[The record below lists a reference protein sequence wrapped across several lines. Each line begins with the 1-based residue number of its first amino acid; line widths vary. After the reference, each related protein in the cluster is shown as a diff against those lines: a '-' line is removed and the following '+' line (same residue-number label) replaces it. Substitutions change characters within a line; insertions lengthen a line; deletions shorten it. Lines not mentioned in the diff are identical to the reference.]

1 MNFKTPFKVLTTA
14 ALIGTLSLSAV
25 APGAASAAEK
35 TTVQSKSVKALAE
48 YSVAQY
54 ILTKEGAAS
63 IILTAEEYEALY
75 VDAAVSGKS
84 FEELLN
90 GYAATSVVTEN
101 DKVFTLENYEGAYVD
116 AIVGEGDTTSEALLE
131 SLDKAGKG
139 TDKPADLAKGEV
151 GEDGKL
157 VAGEPVAEEFEVT
170 EVAAITT
177 NVDKKGTLGFTVNGK
192 EVSIADLK
200 EKGYTVKFL
209 ATANVFADNSA
220 TSTTGVLDTT
230 ADKKF
235 EYLVSVSKDGEEVA
249 KSERVAVTTEDFA
262 KAITEIT
269 SISTSVGTKEITSG
283 KFATNEAITLK
294 VLGKT
299 KESGDKE
306 VDITDNVKYTA
317 SPVSLIS
324 VADTGVVTQK
334 GPKGEATVTVTSGT
348 LKKAITLNVGNEA
361 RKADATKTTID
372 KSAVEVAANK
382 TAKLVVDLKDQYGDA
397 IIDGTPTA
405 FTVENATDS
414 TAVNGTPEVTVSEVK
429 DEDGVAIPGKY
440 EVTFAV
446 SGKATKGNADVKYG
460 TEKVGSV
467 AVTVKEAG
475 AIDKYELTTDKKEVD
490 LKTNPTGTLATVALK
505 AFDKDGLEASLT
517 GKTIEYKIAD
527 ANSKFVVGATTGEV
541 TTKAGATLQVGD
553 KVVVKAIEKEG
564 AIETTRG
571 EVEVKVVDS
580 TPTLETVS
588 FTQPS
593 TVTEAKTIDLA
604 NIVKATAKGPKGDV
618 KVAYTLAADGTVSIH
633 EDNASGVVIGELKLA
648 ADEADAKFVLE
659 DGKILVKVNGALK
672 DEGLDKA
679 AFTISATDKANNFKG
694 EVTTNVAITTI
705 DATNLVTDE
714 TPTVAGLKFFA
725 KNVPA
730 SGPQTASTIAVIN
743 STLDITINASNL
755 ELKDGKLVIK
765 GELLSKEDWA
775 KLKAAPTADKKIP
788 YRITLANKD
797 GNKTNYKI
805 AFYADGSAVFELI
818 EAVEDPA

>member
-1 MNFKTPFKVLTTA
+1 MKIPFKVLTTA
-14 ALIGTLSLSAV
+14 ALIGTLALTSVGPNAF
-25 APGAASAAEK
+25 AAEK
-35 TTVQSKSVKALAE
+35 TA
-48 YSVAQY
+48 
-54 ILTKEGAAS
+54 
-63 IILTAEEYEALY
+63 
-75 VDAAVSGKS
+75 DAAQTTNASDETKLVLSGVVI
-84 FEELLN
+84 ENENGELL
-90 GYAATSVVTEN
+90 S
-101 DKVFTLENYEGAYVD
+101 LP
-116 AIVGEGDTTSEALLE
+116 TTSYLKWKNTNEEILKGASSPKYVVSSDGKFFDVKEFLKYKNTN
-131 SLDKAGKG
+131 SGDASKAF
-139 TDKPADLAKGEV
+139 A
-151 GEDGKL
+151 KL
-157 VAGEPVAEEFEVT
+157 VADNKAADILASKVVDKDGKPVVDKEDELKVVEVS
-170 EVAAITT
+170 AITT

-269 SISTSVGTKEITSG
+269 SISTSVDTKEITSG
-283 KFATNEAITLK
+283 KFATGEAITLK

-306 VDITDNVKYTA
+306 VDITNNVKYTA

-324 VADTGVVTQK
+324 VDDAGVVTQK

-382 TAKLVVDLKDQYGDA
+382 TAKVVVDLKDQYGDA
-397 IIDGTPTA
+397 IIDNVGSTA

-414 TAVNGTPEVTVSEVK
+414 TAVNGTPAVTVSEVK

-527 ANSKFVVGATTGEV
+527 ANSKFVVDATTGVV
-541 TTKAGATLQVGD
+541 TTKAGATLQVDD

-618 KVAYTLAADGTVSIH
+618 KVAYSLKDANTVEVH
-633 EDNASGVVIGELKLA
+633 EDNVSGVVIGKLTLD
-648 ADEADAKFVLE
+648 ADEADAKFVSGE
-659 DGKILVKVNGALK
+659 DDKILVKVNGALK
-672 DEGLDKA
+672 DTGLDKA

-705 DATNLVTDE
+705 DATSLNLVENTGD
-714 TPTVAGLKFFA
+714 ALKFFA

-730 SGPQTASTIAVIN
+730 SGPQTASTIADIN

-775 KLKAAPTADKKIP
+775 KLKAAPEADKTIP
-788 YRITLANKD
+788 YRITLADKN
-797 GNKTNYKI
+797 GSKTNYKI
-805 AFYADGSAVFELI
+805 AFYADGTAAFELI
-818 EAVEDPA
+818 TKVVDPS